1 MICSYIVT
9 QLAGLVQNFTMS
21 RWTVQDTDWVAGYDE
36 QTWDDMDVLI
46 YFLSIYSTVAL
57 INTAIGNVVGIVIC
71 RIGLRIARKLHEQLL
86 SHIMR
91 APVRWFDVTPVGR
104 IVNRFTSDM
113 ASIDQST
120 IYQWAAMVQYILIT
134 ATAVSV
140 TSMVTPAIL
149 LVVIPVGP
157 IFLRMQ
163 REYRASAREL
173 KRLNSIARSP
183 IFQHFGETLSTLT
196 TVRAFDGQSRQIEKN
211 HSNNDDWGRAMLAV
225 QMCWRWLSMRLT
237 GMPIMP
243 KRR

>member
-9 QLAGLVQNFTMS
+9 QLAGLIQNFTMS

-36 QTWDDMDVLI
+36 QTWDDMDVLV

-113 ASIDQST
+113 ASI
-120 IYQWAAMVQYILIT
+120 
-134 ATAVSV
+134 
-140 TSMVTPAIL
+140 
-149 LVVIPVGP
+149 
-157 IFLRMQ
+157 
-163 REYRASAREL
+163 
-173 KRLNSIARSP
+173 
-183 IFQHFGETLSTLT
+183 
-196 TVRAFDGQSRQIEKN
+196 
-211 HSNNDDWGRAMLAV
+211 
-225 QMCWRWLSMRLT
+225 
-237 GMPIMP
+237 
-243 KRR
+243 

>member
-9 QLAGLVQNFTMS
+9 QLAGLIQNFTMS

-36 QTWDDMDVLI
+36 QTWDDMDVLV

-120 IYQWAAMVQYILIT
+120 IYQWAAMVQYIL
-134 ATAVSV
+134 
-140 TSMVTPAIL
+140 
-149 LVVIPVGP
+149 
-157 IFLRMQ
+157 
-163 REYRASAREL
+163 
-173 KRLNSIARSP
+173 
-183 IFQHFGETLSTLT
+183 
-196 TVRAFDGQSRQIEKN
+196 
-211 HSNNDDWGRAMLAV
+211 
-225 QMCWRWLSMRLT
+225 
-237 GMPIMP
+237 
-243 KRR
+243 